1 VARGAQ
7 WCRVIDPDVAQ
18 RIRLVGFDVDGT
30 MTDGGVYVGNLTTGS
45 GEQGVELKRYDIQDG
60 LAFVLLRLAGLTVV
74 ITSARGGEAARA
86 RAAELKVDEY
96 VADKHKLPA
105 FDAILQRRGVRWEEA
120 CYVGDDLPDL
130 PLLRR
135 AGLPVAVGNAVPEV
149 KAAARFTTT
158 AGGGR
163 GAVREFVEA
172 FLKARGTW
180 ADVVRTYLRERGD
193 DGSR

>member
-1 VARGAQ
+1 VIEPAVAR
-7 WCRVIDPDVAQ
+7 

-30 MTDGGVYVGNLTTGS
+30 MTDGGVYIGSLATGS

-74 ITSARGGEAARA
+74 VTSARGGEPARA
-86 RAAELKVDEY
+86 RATELKVDEY
-96 VADKHKLPA
+96 VANNHKLPA
-105 FDAILQRRGVRWEEA
+105 FDAVLQRRGVRWEEA

-135 AGLPVAVGNAVPEV
+135 AGLPVAVANAVPEV

-158 AGGGR
+158 AAGGR

-172 FLKARGTW
+172 FLRARGAWT
-180 ADVVRTYLRERGD
+180 DVVRQYLKERGD
-193 DGSR
+193 DAAR